1 MKLKDA
7 TRFFGSVGILLP
19 LILIFLIAADAAY
32 ACPEHRTV
40 AYRTK
45 VIKRSGSIMP
55 TTVITYGG
63 PAALR
68 GCSDSSRV
76 TRGVRY
82 VAVRGDSYYNAPRYV
97 AVRNSVSYVPTR
109 RVRYVSVR
117 NADMDAPR
125 YVVVN
130 RRPAYV
136 QRQAKVFVVKD
147 ADLDDA
153 SRFIPVERYS
163 NGTRYVA
170 VRSGYRTGNGIVAYM
185 DVDDSPRR
193 VVVSRTPVYTQ
204 TRYVAV
210 RNDDDDDYVRPVKYV
225 AVRNVRNACTC
236 ADTLNSSLG
245 QIETRASGHVV
256 VKSDYIDGTEDVVY
270 RGEVVNDTYA
280 VNNVSF
286 DDNDD
291 LYPVSPAVKTNY
303 IADDD
308 DDDLYPV
315 SPAVRTNYVGY
326 RETVVPARVT
336 VMPAS
341 YAVYDDTSE
350 MPAEFIPA
358 AYDDDDFD
366 DDAIIDNGSVTYVA
380 DTDIDDACLRTVA
393 VQAPMEYRV
402 RTVSYVPVVDVDD
415 VEDVDDIDDVDS
427 SDVSM
432 LYGWN
437 DGSDSAIATVPVI
450 NRDLVDTGTTYVVA
464 DDMSTSCSCPIAAN
478 VIDDDVDVDTV
489 SYVPASYVADV
500 DTDVDDVN
508 YVPVD
513 DVDTDNISY
522 TPVEDVDTTVSY
534 LPDSAMD
541 ADEPSYVPESTVAH
555 VDVVDM
561 PADDMSMAVAD
572 VGEPIAD
579 NVDSSIAMVEENNV
593 IVADMAST
601 QAVAGENGYN
611 DGLADGR
618 AAALNLRQ
626 NLPGESLNFQNAT
639 NGYAETIGD
648 PMIYQN
654 AYRSSYLQG
663 FSEAYNAAIGAS

>member
-1 MKLKDA
+1 
-7 TRFFGSVGILLP
+7 
-19 LILIFLIAADAAY
+19 
-32 ACPEHRTV
+32 
-40 AYRTK
+40 
-45 VIKRSGSIMP
+45 MP

-76 TRGVRY
+76 ARSVKY

-97 AVRNSVSYVPTR
+97 AVRNSVNYVPTR

-125 YVVVN
+125 YVVVK
-130 RRPAYV
+130 RQPAYV

-153 SRFIPVERYS
+153 SRYIPVDRYS

-185 DVDDSPRR
+185 DVDDDSARR
-193 VVVSRTPVYTQ
+193 VVVSRTPVYRQ

-210 RNDDDDDYVRPVKYV
+210 RDDDEYYVRPARYV
-225 AVRNVRNACTC
+225 AVRNVRNSCAC

-245 QIETRASGHVV
+245 QIETRAPGHVV

-280 VNNVSF
+280 INNVS
-286 DDNDD
+286 
-291 LYPVSPAVKTNY
+291 Y
-303 IADDD
+303 DD

-315 SPAVRTNYVGY
+315 SPAVRTNYIVDDDMYPVSPAVRTNYVGY
-326 RETVVPARVT
+326 HEAVVPARVA
-336 VMPAS
+336 VVPAS
-341 YAVYDDTSE
+341 NTVYDDTSE
-350 MPAEFIPA
+350 MPAEFVPA

-366 DDAIIDNGSVTYVA
+366 DEAIVDTGNVTYVA
-380 DTDIDDACLRTVA
+380 DTDIDDARLSTVA

-402 RTVSYVPVVDVDD
+402 RTVSYVPV
-415 VEDVDDIDDVDS
+415 EDVDEDS
-427 SDVSM
+427 SSGVSM

-437 DGSDSAIATVPVI
+437 DGSDSAIASVPVI
-450 NRDLVDTGTTYVVA
+450 NNEVVDTGTTYVVA
-464 DDMSTSCSCPIAAN
+464 DDMSDSCSCPIAAN
-478 VIDDDVDVDTV
+478 IIDDDVDVDTV

-500 DTDVDDVN
+500 DTDIDDVN
-508 YVPVD
+508 YVPASYVA
-513 DVDTDNISY
+513 DVDTDVDNVSYVPVEDVNSDMVSY
-522 TPVEDVDTTVSY
+522 TPVEDLDTTVSY
-534 LPDSAMD
+534 VPDMAMD
-541 ADEPSYVPESTVAH
+541 GDNVSFVPDETIVH
-555 VDVVDM
+555 VDT
-561 PADDMSMAVAD
+561 ADMSADNTSIAVAEVGVPAVD
-572 VGEPIAD
+572 NTDTSLAMVGEGD
-579 NVDSSIAMVEENNV
+579 TVL
-593 IVADMAST
+593 VADMTAT
-601 QAVAGENGYN
+601 QQVAGENGYN

-618 AAALNLRQ
+618 AEAMNLRQ

-639 NGYAETIGD
+639 NGYGETIGD
-648 PMIYQN
+648 PLIYQN

-663 FSEAYNAAIGAS
+663 FSEGYNSAIGSS

>member
-32 ACPEHRTV
+32 ACPEKRTV

-68 GCSDSSRV
+68 GCSDNARV
-76 TRGVRY
+76 TRRSKY
-82 VAVRGDSYYNAPRYV
+82 IAVRGDSYYTAPRYV
-97 AVRNSVSYVPTR
+97 AVRNSVNYVPAR

-117 NADMDAPR
+117 NADLDTPR
-125 YVVVN
+125 YVVVK
-130 RRPAYV
+130 RQPAYV

-153 SRFIPVERYS
+153 SRYIPVDRYS

-170 VRSGYRTGNGIVAYM
+170 VRSGYRKGNGIVAYM
-185 DVDDSPRR
+185 DVDDDSPRR
-193 VVVSRTPVYTQ
+193 VVVSRRPVYTQ

-210 RNDDDDDYVRPVKYV
+210 RDDDDDYVRPARYV
-225 AVRNVRNACTC
+225 AVRNVRNACEC
-236 ADTLNSSLG
+236 AGTLNSSLG
-245 QIETRASGHVV
+245 QIETRAPGHVV

-280 VNNVSF
+280 INNMS
-286 DDNDD
+286 
-291 LYPVSPAVKTNY
+291 Y
-303 IADDD
+303 DD

-315 SPAVRTNYVGY
+315 SPAVRTNYIGY
-326 RETVVPARVT
+326 HETVVPARVD

-341 YAVYDDTSE
+341 YTVYDDTSE
-350 MPAEFIPA
+350 MPAEFVPA
-358 AYDDDDFD
+358 IYDDDDFD
-366 DDAIIDNGSVTYVA
+366 QAIIDTDNVTYVA
-380 DTDIDDACLRTVA
+380 ADDIDDACLSPVA
-393 VQAPMEYRV
+393 VQAPMEYSV
-402 RTVSYVPVVDVDD
+402 RTVSYVPVA
-415 VEDVDDIDDVDS
+415 DINDDS
-427 SDVSM
+427 SSGVSM

-450 NRDLVDTGTTYVVA
+450 NSDLVENGTRYLVA
-464 DDMSTSCSCPIAAN
+464 NDMSDSCSCPITATTF
-478 VIDDDVDVDTV
+478 DDDIDVDTV

-500 DTDVDDVN
+500 DTDTDEVDFVPVDDLETNTVS

-513 DVDTDNISY
+513 DVDPTVAY
-522 TPVEDVDTTVSY
+522 VPDT
-534 LPDSAMD
+534 AMD
-541 ADEPSYVPESTVAH
+541 GNNVSFVPEDTIDH
-555 VDVVDM
+555 VDVVDQ

-572 VGEPIAD
+572 VGAPIVVEDTDTSLARVGD
-579 NVDSSIAMVEENNV
+579 GDSLV
-593 IVADMAST
+593 VADMT
-601 QAVAGENGYN
+601 NIQAVAGENGYN
-611 DGLADGR
+611 DGLEDGR
-618 AAALNLRQ
+618 NAAMALEQ
-626 NLPGESLNFQNAT
+626 NLPGNTLNFQTAT
-639 NGYAETIGD
+639 NGYGETIGN
-648 PMIYQN
+648 PLSYQN

-663 FSEAYNAAIGAS
+663 FSEGYNSAIGAS